1 MTRRPFGGIL
11 ITPIQSRSLEF
22 YASRWDDGKRV
33 MVGEAEGDLMF
44 AVVVQESGEAERVRG
59 SRDHV
64 EAKVVP
70 QVRNAPGIVSA
81 TFTTDEGGRTLNLF
95 VFQTEDAA
103 QMAVEWIRG
112 APRPPFMR
120 LETVEL
126 REVLAHF

>member
-1 MTRRPFGGIL
+1 
-11 ITPIQSRSLEF
+11 
-22 YASRWDDGKRV
+22 

-103 QMAVEWIRG
+103 QMAVEWIRS

>member
-1 MTRRPFGGIL
+1 M
-11 ITPIQSRSLEF
+11 
-22 YASRWDDGKRV
+22 A
-33 MVGEAEGDLMF
+33 GEAEGDLMF
-44 AVVVQESGEAERVRG
+44 AVVVQERGEAERVRG

-64 EAKVVP
+64 EANVVP

-95 VFQTEDAA
+95 LFQTEDSA